1 MCPIMFGQLEGT
13 RRCGLVAG
21 HVSLGAGFE
30 VSAAQARH
38 SVSLFLLPVDLDE
51 EFSSASPAPYL
62 PTGTHASS
70 HDDSRLNL

>member
-38 SVSLFLLPVDLDE
+38 SVSLFLLPVDLDGE
-51 EFSSASPAPYL
+51 LSVPSLKPISAGKQDLDPA
-62 PTGTHASS
+62 SE
-70 HDDSRLNL
+70 